1 VKHISVVTPCF
12 NEEENI
18 VPIYESVR
26 KIFEGLDEF
35 SYEHLFIDNASSDR
49 TSIFLREIAAKD
61 KNVKVILNS
70 RNFGHI
76 RSPYYALMQ
85 AKGEAVIMMACDFQ
99 DPPEMIPR
107 FLEKWTAGSK
117 IVVGVKNVSAESTL
131 MFSIRKFYYRT
142 ANRLADIQLIENF
155 TGFGLYEQSII
166 EILREIDDPY
176 PYFRGLISEI
186 GFDVAT
192 IPFTQP
198 HRHKGITKNNFYT
211 LFDIAMLGFTNHS
224 KIPLRLAAMV
234 GFLFSILSLL
244 AAIAYFVAK
253 LIFWDFFS
261 AGIAPLLISI
271 FFFSAVQLFFIGVL
285 GEYVGAIHTQTRK
298 RPLVIEKERINFEID
313 NSDPPL

>member
-49 TSIFLREIAAKD
+49 TAIFLREIAAKD
-61 KNVKVILNS
+61 KNVKVIFNS

-76 RSPYYALMQ
+76 RSPYYALLQ

-142 ANRLADIQLIENF
+142 VNRLADIQLIENF

-166 EILREIDDPY
+166 EILRKIDDPY

-192 IPFTQP
+192 IQFTQP
-198 HRHKGITKNNFYT
+198 RRHKGITKNNFYT

-224 KIPLRLAAMV
+224 KIPLRLAAMM

-244 AAIAYFVAK
+244 AGFGYFVVK
-253 LIFWDFFS
+253 LVFWDFFN
-261 AGIAPLLISI
+261 AGIAPLLITI
-271 FFFSAVQLFFIGVL
+271 FFFTAVQLFFIGVL

-298 RPLVIEKERINFEID
+298 RPLVIEKERINFD
-313 NSDPPL
+313 L

>member
-1 VKHISVVTPCF
+1 MKHISVVTPCF

-49 TSIFLREIAAKD
+49 TAIILKEIAAKD
-61 KNVKVILNS
+61 KNVKVIFNS

-76 RSPYYALMQ
+76 RSPYYALLQ

-117 IVVGVKNVSAESTL
+117 IVVGVKNVSVESTL

-142 ANRLADIQLIENF
+142 VNRLADIQLIENF

-166 EILREIDDPY
+166 EILRKIDDPY

-192 IPFTQP
+192 IQFTQP
-198 HRHKGITKNNFYT
+198 PRHKGITKNNF
-211 LFDIAMLGFTNHS
+211 
-224 KIPLRLAAMV
+224 
-234 GFLFSILSLL
+234 
-244 AAIAYFVAK
+244 
-253 LIFWDFFS
+253 
-261 AGIAPLLISI
+261 
-271 FFFSAVQLFFIGVL
+271 
-285 GEYVGAIHTQTRK
+285 
-298 RPLVIEKERINFEID
+298 LV
-313 NSDPPL
+313 